1 MTPSPAILLDS
12 SVLVKWYAAEE
23 EDTEIA
29 LLLREQHLHDRLE
42 IRLADVSFYEFANAL
57 HYSGTYTT
65 KDIIQSIQTVLA
77 LELQVYQFDL
87 LALRAALD
95 LCAAKKIAIYD
106 AYLVALAKREN
117 LVFVTADSKLLR
129 KLGKT
134 EPALSLRQFTK
145 LLADTQD

>member
-1 MTPSPAILLDS
+1 M
-12 SVLVKWYAAEE
+12 
-23 EDTEIA
+23 
-29 LLLREQHLHDRLE
+29 
-42 IRLADVSFYEFANAL
+42 
-57 HYSGTYTT
+57 
-65 KDIIQSIQTVLA
+65 
-77 LELQVYQFDL
+77 ELQVYQFDL

-106 AYLVALAKREN
+106 AYLVTLAKREN